1 VGLPSLTLDAWLVA
15 SRTSE
20 SAILCGRQAEVGRLS
35 WLMNSRTIYSNLLL
49 KRLHRVICLAIGCG
63 TALGLIVSFAA
74 CGREKE
80 TAASDTS
87 ASQAKASEISQAR
100 LATAFNASS
109 ENLFEAKTG
118 SDLMK
123 CRMLQQCE
131 LVAAADGLKI
141 TATGDDAAILLPPFA
156 EGKRFIL
163 QVIIDSPVD
172 SGIQLF
178 YMVRGQKDYSEAK
191 APICPLTKGKNT
203 IYLKV
208 EDGNVIDPLRLDP
221 SFKPG
226 EYTINSITARA
237 IPAPVTS

>member
-1 VGLPSLTLDAWLVA
+1 
-15 SRTSE
+15 
-20 SAILCGRQAEVGRLS
+20 
-35 WLMNSRTIYSNLLL
+35 MNSRTIHSDLLL
-49 KRLHRVICLAIGCG
+49 KRLHRVVCLAIGCG
-63 TALGLIVSFAA
+63 TAIGLTISFAA

-80 TAASDTS
+80 TVASDTS
-87 ASQAKASEISQAR
+87 ASQAKASEISQAG
-100 LATAFNASS
+100 LATAFNAAS

-141 TATGDDAAILLPPFA
+141 IATGDDAAILLPPFA

-172 SGIQLF
+172 SAIQLF
-178 YMVRGQKDYSEAK
+178 HKLRGQKEYGEAK
-191 APICPLTKGKNT
+191 APLCPIMKGKNT
-203 IYLKV
+203 IYFRV
-208 EDGNVIDPLRLDP
+208 DDGNVIDPLRLDP

-226 EYTINSITARA
+226 EYTINSIMARA

>member
-1 VGLPSLTLDAWLVA
+1 MD
-15 SRTSE
+15 TSKFDVY
-20 SAILCGRQAEVGRLS
+20 RNP
-35 WLMNSRTIYSNLLL
+35 MNIGKTFSKFLL
-49 KRLHRVICLAIGCG
+49 KRLPRAVCLAIGGG
-63 TALGLIVSFAA
+63 TALGLILSFVA

-80 TAASDTS
+80 TIASDTS
-87 ASQAKASEISQAR
+87 PASASPTNVLKESQAE
-100 LATAFNASS
+100 LAAAFNASS

-141 TATGDDAAILLPPFA
+141 MATGDDAAILLPPFA

-172 SGIQLF
+172 SAIQLF
-178 YMVRGQKDYSEAK
+178 YKLRGQKDYGETK
-191 APICPLTKGKNT
+191 AALCPITKGKNT
-203 IYLKV
+203 IYFKV
-208 EDGNVIDPLRLDP
+208 GDSNVIDPLRLDP

-226 EYTINSITARA
+226 EYTINSIIARP
-237 IPAPVTS
+237 IAPPTSQ